1 MERIDFARAQAEGES
16 YILSLMNDMILK
28 EMLTEKEKDVLN
40 IKLLLKFVQ
49 SPLSRRM
56 AASGEIYREKRFNL
70 LTEKEGKKVLVRG
83 IIDCFF
89 EEEGKLILIDYK
101 TGNME
106 DAAAGRD
113 DLIRERYCTQL
124 ELYREALQNA
134 AGKEVTEMYLYL
146 IDAGRI
152 IKM

>member
-1 MERIDFARAQAEGES
+1 M
-16 YILSLMNDMILK
+16 
-28 EMLTEKEKDVLN
+28 
-40 IKLLLKFVQ
+40 
-49 SPLSRRM
+49 
-56 AASGEIYREKRFNL
+56 
-70 LTEKEGKKVLVRG
+70 VRG

-106 DAAAGRD
+106 DAATGRD
-113 DLIRERYCTQL
+113 DLIRERYRTQL